1 MEPIVSLTPE
11 VAADPIEALASP
23 PDGATVV
30 EIRADLFDG
39 LDLATA
45 VSACPLPTLV
55 TVRSAAEGGRGPDD
69 PRQRASLFESARN
82 AGAALID
89 IEFNRDLEAVE
100 SLGLTPEQTVVSWHD
115 PEGTPEDLATVA
127 SALLAQPSRLVKAV
141 PTAHTLDDVGSLL
154 QAVQS
159 AGRAA
164 HRLIAFSM
172 GTVGMVSRFLGP
184 LRGSPVTFAAWV
196 PGAAAAPGQMDVAR
210 MLSVVGHLN
219 GPPQRLFGV
228 IGRDVSASL
237 SPEMHAAAYRALDL
251 PYLFVPVSVPDAGE
265 LASVLAP
272 AGSTVFDHSGFAA
285 SGWAVTTPY
294 KRDAWVA
301 ATVIAP
307 RVERAMAANTVI
319 LRGDGLM
326 ADNTDADGIVGS
338 LVSADINPLG
348 KPAVVQGTGGAARG
362 AAVGLDLAGA
372 STWLRGRNPSHTEE
386 VAASLGIQWLGPDQP
401 TPDGA
406 ILVNA
411 TPLGTSEADQ
421 SPFNDSEVEKAS
433 VVIDMVYGQA
443 TSALEDLAVRLGTP
457 YIDGRTVLAHQG
469 FAQFAAF
476 TGQLPPKDAMLA
488 ALARTDS

>member
-11 VAADPIEALASP
+11 VAADPIDALASP
-23 PDGATVV
+23 PEGAAVV

-39 LDLATA
+39 LDLAAA

-55 TVRSAAEGGRGPDD
+55 TVRSTVEGGKGPDD
-69 PRQRASLFESARN
+69 PSLRAAVFEAARD

-89 IEFNRDLEAVE
+89 IELNRDLETVE

-115 PEGTPEDLATVA
+115 PEGTPEDLDTVT
-127 SALLAQPSRLVKAV
+127 SSLLAQPSRLVKAV
-141 PTAHTLDDVGSLL
+141 PTAHTMDDVGSLL
-154 QAVQS
+154 QAIKS

-172 GTVGMVSRFLGP
+172 GTVGMVTRFLGP
-184 LRGSPVTFAAWV
+184 LRGSPVTYAAWV
-196 PGAAAAPGQMDVAR
+196 PGAAAAAGQMDVAR
-210 MLSVVGHLN
+210 MLAVAGHLKA
-219 GPPQRLFGV
+219 PPQRLFGV

-251 PYLFVPVSVPDAGE
+251 PYLFVPISVPDTGQ
-265 LASVLAP
+265 LPSVFTP
-272 AGSTVFDHSGFAA
+272 AGTTVFDEAGFPA

-301 ATVIAP
+301 ATMIAP

-319 LRGDGLM
+319 LRPDGLM
-326 ADNTDADGIVGS
+326 VDNTDADGIVGS
-338 LVSADINPLG
+338 LVSADIDPIG

-372 STWLRGRNPSHTEE
+372 STWLRGRNPSHTED
-386 VAASLGIQWLGPDQP
+386 VAASLGVQWLEPDQP

-411 TPLGTSEADQ
+411 TPLGSLGTDP
-421 SPFNDSEVEKAS
+421 SPFGDHEVENAA
-433 VVIDMVYGQA
+433 VVVDMVYCQDASTLQGM
-443 TSALEDLAVRLGTP
+443 SARFGTP
-457 YIDGRTVLAHQG
+457 YIGGRSVLAHQG

-476 TGQLPPKDAMLA
+476 TGQLPPKAAMLA
-488 ALARTDS
+488 ALERPDS